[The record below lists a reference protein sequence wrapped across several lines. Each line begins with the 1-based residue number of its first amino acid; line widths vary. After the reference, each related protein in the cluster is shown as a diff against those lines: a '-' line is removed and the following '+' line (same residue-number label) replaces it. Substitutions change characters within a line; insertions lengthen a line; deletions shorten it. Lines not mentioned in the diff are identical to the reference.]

1 MHSTPRHYRYNL
13 HITKIIGVP
22 ECLASVACDIST
34 INSML
39 FTLYSIS
46 MLFTTDMINYS
57 NTIATLVID
66 IVTLHYYN

>member
-34 INSML
+34 ING
-39 FTLYSIS
+39 

-66 IVTLHYYN
+66 IVTLHNYN